1 MGYLS
6 KCSSCSAACHS
17 DARAC
22 PSCGKP
28 NPVSVVITQEAEQ
41 KAAQIFST
49 AFVVVVVFIIIWF
62 YKTGAW
68 SN

>member
-49 AFVVVVVFIIIWF
+49 ALVLVVVFVIILF
-62 YKTGAW
+62 YKMGAW